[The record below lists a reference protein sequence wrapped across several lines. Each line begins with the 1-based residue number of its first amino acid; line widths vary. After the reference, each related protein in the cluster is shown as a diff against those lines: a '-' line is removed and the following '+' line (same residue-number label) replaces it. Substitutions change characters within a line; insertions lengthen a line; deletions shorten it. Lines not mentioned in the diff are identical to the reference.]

1 MRSFGFKIVNT
12 FLVLAVLALMVT
24 GCGKSSTVSKT
35 PTPPQIPPQE
45 TFLITF
51 DEFNSNGISA
61 ISDQESQMKFAGLA
75 SSDSMQDI
83 IQQAILEDQAN
94 WIHAAVSVG
103 FWSVVAVVGLAVP
116 IAAFKAS
123 FLNTPVQQ
131 PDGSWVWSYTVPVF
145 GTYTAELHGT
155 YIDKGVHWEMNISKQ
170 GEYTDFLWY
179 YGESDLTVTEGYWI
193 LKEKPQN
200 PNDLLR
206 IDWHRNIADG
216 TYDIKYTNIK
226 SGATE
231 NGGYIFA
238 QYTKQTPYDHSWDI
252 YNKGQNNHTY
262 IEWNSSTE
270 AGRVQDYNKYYNNNW
285 NCWDT
290 SHMNCACP

>member
-1 MRSFGFKIVNT
+1 MKFFNHKIVSSL
-12 FLVLAVLALMVT
+12 LVITVLALLVT
-24 GCGKSSTVSKT
+24 GCGKSSTTSK
-35 PTPPQIPPQE
+35 TPPQIPPQE
-45 TFLITF
+45 TFLIPF
-51 DEFNSNGISA
+51 DEFGSDGISA

-83 IQQAILEDQAN
+83 IQQAVLFDQTN
-94 WIHAAVSVG
+94 WLHAAWNVG
-103 FWSVVAVVGLAVP
+103 VWSVVVVVGLAVP
-116 IAAFKAS
+116 VASFKAS

-131 PDGSWVWSYTVPVF
+131 ADGSWVWSYTVNVF
-145 GTYTAELHGT
+145 GTYNAKLHGT
-155 YIDKGVHWEMNISKQ
+155 YIDKGVRWEMNVSKQ

-179 YGESDLTVTEGYWI
+179 YGESDLPATKGYWI
-193 LKEKPQN
+193 IKENPQTQK
-200 PNDLLR
+200 DLLQ

-226 SGATE
+226 SGAAE

-270 AGRVQDYNKYYNNNW
+270 AGRVKDYNKFFDNNW
-285 NCWDT
+285 HCWDT